1 MKLVLGLGIT
11 GLSVAKF
18 LHKSNIDFTIADN
31 RKSPPKLSEYIDL
44 NIGPIAILGDWT
56 QSLLDDVD
64 EVIISPGIPENEK
77 IVRWA
82 KERDINV
89 ISDIQLFGKNTK
101 TPIIG
106 ITGSNGKSTVTKLI
120 GNMIKDSGKKV
131 AIGGNFGKPALDL
144 LNQNVDF
151 YVLELSS
158 YQLDYTSELNL
169 EAGVVLN
176 ITPDHLDRYGDFE
189 SYISSK
195 LKIYEF
201 TKKKIFNLDEKN
213 IESNFKQ
220 ACFSINIPKKATDFG
235 TVTCHG
241 TCFLLKG
248 DDVLMPIGDWQ
259 LIGEHNVSNVLAAL
273 SLGDQIG
280 LNVDSMTNTIREFKG
295 LEHRLE
301 WVIKKGDI
309 DFYNDSKATNAISAL
324 KAIKALSNFYEN
336 IVLIAGGIPK
346 KEDYSELFEVIED
359 KISALVLIGEGSDFF
374 EKNVTKVKT
383 YKTSS
388 MTEAVTKA
396 SSLLK
401 SGVVLLSPACASFDM
416 FENFE
421 DRGKQFKEA
430 I

>member
-1 MKLVLGLGIT
+1 
-11 GLSVAKF
+11 
-18 LHKSNIDFTIADN
+18 
-31 RKSPPKLSEYIDL
+31 
-44 NIGPIAILGDWT
+44 
-56 QSLLDDVD
+56 
-64 EVIISPGIPENEK
+64 
-77 IVRWA
+77 
-82 KERDINV
+82 
-89 ISDIQLFGKNTK
+89 
-101 TPIIG
+101 
-106 ITGSNGKSTVTKLI
+106 
-120 GNMIKDSGKKV
+120 
-131 AIGGNFGKPALDL
+131 
-144 LNQNVDF
+144 
-151 YVLELSS
+151 
-158 YQLDYTSELNL
+158 
-169 EAGVVLN
+169 
-176 ITPDHLDRYGDFE
+176 
-189 SYISSK
+189 
-195 LKIYEF
+195 
-201 TKKKIFNLDEKN
+201 
-213 IESNFKQ
+213 
-220 ACFSINIPKKATDFG
+220 
-235 TVTCHG
+235 
-241 TCFLLKG
+241 
-248 DDVLMPIGDWQ
+248 MPIGDWQ

>member
-1 MKLVLGLGIT
+1 MEHV
-11 GLSVAKF
+11 
-18 LHKSNIDFTIADN
+18 
-31 RKSPPKLSEYIDL
+31 
-44 NIGPIAILGDWT
+44 
-56 QSLLDDVD
+56 
-64 EVIISPGIPENEK
+64 
-77 IVRWA
+77 
-82 KERDINV
+82 
-89 ISDIQLFGKNTK
+89 
-101 TPIIG
+101 
-106 ITGSNGKSTVTKLI
+106 
-120 GNMIKDSGKKV
+120 
-131 AIGGNFGKPALDL
+131 
-144 LNQNVDF
+144 
-151 YVLELSS
+151 
-158 YQLDYTSELNL
+158 
-169 EAGVVLN
+169 
-176 ITPDHLDRYGDFE
+176 
-189 SYISSK
+189 
-195 LKIYEF
+195 
-201 TKKKIFNLDEKN
+201 
-213 IESNFKQ
+213 
-220 ACFSINIPKKATDFG
+220 
-235 TVTCHG
+235 
-241 TCFLLKG
+241 FLLKG

-346 KEDYSELFEVIED
+346 KEDYSQLFEVIED

-388 MTEAVTKA
+388 MIEAVTKA
-396 SSLLK
+396 SSLIK